1 MSLLIKP
8 YLTNSLYT
16 TFFEVVNKV
25 YAKIKEKP
33 FLPIFIFTSVFFII
47 AAYLL
52 PIRFETNDDVVMLL
66 LASGN
71 ITGTP
76 EFFLVFINAI
86 YGFLVSSLYKIF
98 PFVEWYTLLFSFIHI
113 VSISVLVTQIFK

>member
-33 FLPIFIFTSVFFII
+33 FLPIFIFTSVFWMI
-47 AAYLL
+47 AMTKFEITVAY
-52 PIRFETNDDVVMLL
+52 PFMS
-66 LASGN
+66 LAPA
-71 ITGTP
+71 I
-76 EFFLVFINAI
+76 VFILGVWVLNE
-86 YGFLVSSLYKIF
+86 
-98 PFVEWYTLLFSFIHI
+98 PFTLGKVIGLLCIMVGI
-113 VSISVLVTQIFK
+113 VVTVKF